1 MKAAEPQAA
10 QPLQGLR
17 VLSVETYA
25 AGPHGSQLLAAL
37 GAEVVKIENP
47 ATGGDPARY
56 VGPHRLGPADS
67 QYYQGWNANKRSVA
81 LDLKSDDGRRDF
93 EALVKTAGA
102 VMNNLRGDQPAELGL
117 DYAALGQ
124 LKPSI
129 VCLHISAYGRDNER
143 AGWPGYDFLMQAET
157 GLMSLTGE
165 PGGPPAR
172 FGASIIDY
180 MTGTTAMVGLLASLI
195 GAERSGR
202 GCDVDVSLYDV
213 ALQQLCYAGNWYLNA
228 GEELSRLE
236 RSSHLALAPVQT
248 FPTADGWIFLM
259 CMNEKFWRLL
269 IEALELEPLASD
281 PRFVDVHAR
290 HRHRRELTAL
300 LDPVFGKATTAEW
313 LAKLSGI
320 LPIGPVHDVAEAL
333 SSPFAQACGMIQ
345 PMPHPEKHDLKLL
358 GSPIKING
366 ERPGLAPCSPLG
378 ADTQELLD
386 EAHSRRA
393 VPSSDAPAAS
403 GPGSK

>member
-1 MKAAEPQAA
+1 MKTPSSQVTK
-10 QPLQGLR
+10 PLEGFR

-25 AGPHGSQLLAAL
+25 AGPHGSLLLAAL

-47 ATGGDPARY
+47 AIGGDPARY
-56 VGPHRLGPADS
+56 VGPHRLGAADS

-81 LDLKSDDGRRDF
+81 LDLKSPDGRRDF
-93 EALVKTAGA
+93 ELLMATADA
-102 VMNNLRGDQPAELGL
+102 VMNNLRGDQPAKLGL
-117 DYAALGQ
+117 DYAALGK

-143 AGWPGYDFLMQAET
+143 AAWPGYDFLMQAEA

-165 PGGPPAR
+165 PDGPPAR

-180 MTGTTAMVGLLASLI
+180 MTGTTAMVGLLACLL

-213 ALQQLCYAGNWYLNA
+213 ALQQLCYAGTWYLNA
-228 GEELSRLE
+228 GDEVTRLE

-269 IEALELEPLASD
+269 LEALSLESLAND
-281 PRFVDVHAR
+281 PRFADVHAR
-290 HRHRRELTAL
+290 HCHRRELTAL
-300 LDPVFGKATTAEW
+300 LDPIFRKATTAKW
-313 LAKLSGI
+313 LERLTGV
-320 LPIGPVHDVAEAL
+320 LPVGPVYDIAEAL
-333 SSPFAQACGMIQ
+333 SSPFAQTCGMIQ
-345 PMPHPEKHDLKLL
+345 HMPHPEKRDLKLL
-358 GSPIKING
+358 TSPIKING
-366 ERPGLAPCSPLG
+366 ERPALAPCPPLG
-378 ADTQELLD
+378 ADTDELLGD
-386 EAHSRRA
+386 AGREA
-393 VPSSDAPAAS
+393 AARK
-403 GPGSK
+403 PEAGSHER